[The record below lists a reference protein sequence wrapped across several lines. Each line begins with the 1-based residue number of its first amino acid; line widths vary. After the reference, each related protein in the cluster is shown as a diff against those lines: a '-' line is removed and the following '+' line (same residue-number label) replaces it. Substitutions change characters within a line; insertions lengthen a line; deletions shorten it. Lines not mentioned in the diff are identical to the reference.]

1 MKCRERVGK
10 LLGPVFQRTL
20 SWLHRAACLATG
32 LSGVST
38 GLAAPPLV
46 AHPVTQLRQARQ
58 IGLLKALSNQMLKKL
73 GSGALSVASVLHVNS
88 GFSKLGPCE
97 ERPRCLACLLN
108 TRLAHVLASCCYE
121 ERTRWMSAKSLLMIR
136 GVPVERAAAAVCTDN
151 FIDNL
156 LSILVGFLDSSSR
169 VRIACSKSVGLSRT
183 APKSTWLRNLGRRR
197 RRPCGVDLGSVGH
210 VTRAAALQ
218 NAGIVKDPATE

>member
-1 MKCRERVGK
+1 
-10 LLGPVFQRTL
+10 
-20 SWLHRAACLATG
+20 
-32 LSGVST
+32 
-38 GLAAPPLV
+38 
-46 AHPVTQLRQARQ
+46 
-58 IGLLKALSNQMLKKL
+58 MLKKL

-108 TRLAHVLASCCYE
+108 RRLAHALASCCDE

-156 LSILVGFLDSSSR
+156 LSILVGFLDSMIVVLPFLAGADSLQQIRGAQQDGAQVHLAQELGPQAPAAFGRGLRLSGARDQSRRSLAERRHCQRPSNRVGVEAWLHLQGNSIGHTAARCSQTSS
-169 VRIACSKSVGLSRT
+169 S
-183 APKSTWLRNLGRRR
+183 
-197 RRPCGVDLGSVGH
+197 
-210 VTRAAALQ
+210 
-218 NAGIVKDPATE
+218 PAK